1 MFLQNNVHGRKVKR
15 RSWRSEQSQIK
26 MSLVTIER
34 PFDQCNGETMKAF
47 KQWKDVIRFQ
57 KIAMAVERSMIG
69 GGQDWTMETS

>member
-1 MFLQNNVHGRKVKR
+1 
-15 RSWRSEQSQIK
+15 

-34 PFDQCNGETMKAF
+34 PFDQHNGETVKAF